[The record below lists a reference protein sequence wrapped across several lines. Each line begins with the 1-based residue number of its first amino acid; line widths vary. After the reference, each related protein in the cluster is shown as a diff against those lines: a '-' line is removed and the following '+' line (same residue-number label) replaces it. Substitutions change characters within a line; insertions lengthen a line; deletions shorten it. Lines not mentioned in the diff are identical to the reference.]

1 MVVGGVVGSP
11 LNFEGHA
18 MLNYALRAVNRARA
32 LGLSDTLEYSFHI
45 AKKAAMKTAIDLR
58 YGGVI
63 SKTEHGW
70 KPNERGRYMNT
81 PTDIY
86 ALDAM
91 TAAANIGPNDVI
103 VDVGCGDGFPIA
115 YWLSRGIK
123 NKIVGVEIDPAIAAK
138 AKARFKNAP
147 SVTIIEGDATIEAAK
162 TGGNVFFLF
171 NPFAEPQTRSF
182 EQSIRGMASRV
193 MYLNYNHI
201 DQFSA
206 DNWKIDYSIS
216 KKPDYRQYRFA
227 RMFPV

>member
-1 MVVGGVVGSP
+1 
-11 LNFEGHA
+11 
-18 MLNYALRAVNRARA
+18 MLNYALRAVNRART

-45 AKKAAMKTAIDLR
+45 AKKAVTKTAIDLR

-91 TAAANIGPNDVI
+91 TAAANIGPDDVI

-123 NKIVGVEIDPAIAAK
+123 NKIVGIEIDPAAAKK
-138 AKARFKNAP
+138 AKARFSNI
-147 SVTIIEGDATIEAAK
+147 SNVEIIEGDATVEAAK
-162 TGGNVFFLF
+162 SGGTIFFLF
-171 NPFAEPQTRSF
+171 NPFGEPQTRAF
-182 EQSIRGMASRV
+182 EQSVRGIAARIL
-193 MYLNYNHI
+193 YLNFDHI
-201 DQFSA
+201 DQFPT
-206 DNWKIDYSIS
+206 DQWKIEQVVS

-227 RMFPV
+227 SLSR